1 MPQEIVLDLGKKGE
15 NKLKVYA
22 PWVIGLLVLAI
33 ATTTAG
39 FFFGRWDSQE
49 NFFGLNSNEN
59 KSPTRKGWLIA
70 EANKFL
76 IEYPESWKIE
86 ENFSSDAN
94 LVKIENENGQL
105 EIFLNTLKE
114 PRFSKDQK
122 SKINKQVVSEVQI
135 DGRKSQ
141 QTETVFKSGEF
152 FLAIS
157 LPATKSKPLVI
168 FALAATNE
176 ETKSQGFEI
185 IKTFKSK

>member
-22 PWVIGLLVLAI
+22 PWIIGLVILAI

-39 FFFGRWDSQE
+39 FFVGRWDSQE
-49 NFFGLNSNEN
+49 NFFGLDSKEN
-59 KSPTRKGWLIA
+59 KSPTREGWLIG
-70 EANKFL
+70 ETNKFS
-76 IEYPESWKIE
+76 IEYPKSWKIE
-86 ENFSSDAN
+86 QN
-94 LVKIENENGQL
+94 LSADTSIAKIENENGQL
-105 EIFLNTLKE
+105 EIFLGNLKE
-114 PRFSKDQK
+114 PRFSKEQK

-135 DGRKSQ
+135 DNRKGQ

-152 FLAIS
+152 FLSIS
-157 LPATKSKPLVI
+157 LPATKNKPMVI

-176 ETKSQGFEI
+176 ETKSQGLEI

>member
-22 PWVIGLLVLAI
+22 PWITGLVILAI
-33 ATTTAG
+33 ATITAG

-59 KSPTRKGWLIA
+59 KSPTRESWLVR
-70 EANKFL
+70 EEDKFS
-76 IEYPESWKIE
+76 IEYPENWKSE
-86 ENFSSDAN
+86 EGPNAGT
-94 LVKIENENGQL
+94 VKIENDNGQL
-105 EIFLNTLKE
+105 EIFLGDLKE

-135 DGRKSQ
+135 DGRKGQ
-141 QTETVFKSGEF
+141 QAETVFKSGEF
-152 FLAIS
+152 FLSIS
-157 LPATKSKPLVI
+157 LPATKDKDIAI

-176 ETKSQGFEI
+176 ETKSQGLKI